1 MATTAVPAGA
11 AAPRLALVVLLAG
24 AVTLSLSGTLAK
36 LSEVGPVATAFHRVA
51 LSLPVFFAWLWLAEG
66 GEAVRPPRRRLP
78 ILALGGLFFAADLAT
93 WHWGLRLTS
102 VANATLLGNGAP
114 IFVTLGGWLLLGERI
129 TPTFLVGLALAMAG
143 AAVMIGG
150 DLSLD
155 PRALSGDLLSI
166 ATAAFYGGYIL
177 SLKRLRSR
185 LSTAASMGW
194 TGVFAALALLP
205 LALLTEST
213 LLPRTATGWGTLL
226 ALALMAQAAAVS
238 MIVWAL
244 AHLPASFSAVTLLI
258 NPVAAA
264 LLAWPILGETIRPT
278 QLVGGTVVLL
288 GILVSRRGS
297 QPPGFRP
304 TEPSRRER

>member
-1 MATTAVPAGA
+1 MASTALPAGA
-11 AAPRLALVVLLAG
+11 AAPRLALAVLLAG
-24 AVTLSLSGTLAK
+24 AVTLSLSGTLVK
-36 LSEVGPVATAFHRVA
+36 LSEVGPVATAFYRIA
-51 LSLPVFFAWLWLAEG
+51 LSLPVFFAWLWLADGGPGEG
-66 GEAVRPPRRRLP
+66 RSALRPPRGSLP
-78 ILALGGLFFAADLAT
+78 ALALGGLFFAADLAT

-129 TPTFLVGLALAMAG
+129 TRTFLIGLALAMAG

-150 DLSLD
+150 DFSLD

-166 ATAAFYGGYIL
+166 LTAVFYGGYIL
-177 SLKRLRSR
+177 SLKRLRAG
-185 LSTAASMGW
+185 LSTAATMAW
-194 TGVFAALALLP
+194 TGVFAALCLLP
-205 LALLTEST
+205 LAIATESA
-213 LLPRTATGWGTLL
+213 LVPRTPAGWGTVL

-264 LLAWPILGETIRPT
+264 LLAWPILGEPIRPA
-278 QLVGGTVVLL
+278 QMVGGVVVLL

-297 QPPGFRP
+297 GPPP
-304 TEPSRRER
+304 PRRRG